1 MEIEE
6 QPLWRT
12 IQRLLQRLKIQ
23 LPNDPATEFI
33 SQKDEHTNSKWY
45 ILNIW
50 VEKRWPNVHNNTIN
64 NNQDV
69 KATKVSINRW
79 MDKIPYTV
87 EYCSATKK
95 NKILPFAATGTD
107 LEIIILSTV
116 NWETQI
122 SYIIYLWNLK
132 KNKSTY
138 LQNRNRVTDTENKLM
153 PTKQER
159 GRNKLGAWKEQIQTT
174 IYNINKHSLFSTGN
188 CIQYLVIT

>member
-12 IQRLLQRLKIQ
+12 IQRFLQRLKIQ

-33 SQKDEHTNSKWY
+33 SQKDEHTNSKWH

-50 VEKRWPNVHNNTIN
+50 VEKRWPDVHNTIN
-64 NNQDV
+64 NNQDI

-95 NKILPFAATGTD
+95 NKILPFAATGMD
-107 LEIIILSTV
+107 LEIIIQNTV
-116 NWETQI
+116 DWETQI
-122 SYIIYLWNLK
+122 SYSIYLWNLK
-132 KNKSTY
+132 KKKYKTNQLNK
-138 LQNRNRVTDTENKLM
+138 TE
-153 PTKQER
+153 TES
-159 GRNKLGAWKEQIQTT
+159 QIQKT
-174 IYNINKHSLFSTGN
+174 NLCLPNRKGGEIN
-188 CIQYLVIT
+188 